1 MSQKGKSKAL
11 TNFAPAA
18 SRELST
24 YIAKKFGADKSTV
37 KQIGD
42 LSAKAGSYL
51 RSFIPFNRGGKVRR
65 RPVRG
70 FIEGGMVV
78 LKEVKATKKAPKRKA
93 KK

>member
-1 MSQKGKSKAL
+1 MPKSKAL

-24 YIAKKFGADKSTV
+24 YIAKKFGADKKTV

-51 RSFIPFNRGGKVRR
+51 RSFIPFNRGSGKVRR

-70 FIEGGMVV
+70 YLEGGMVV
-78 LKEVKATKKAPKRKA
+78 LKEAKAPKKKRKTKA